1 MFQNAIYFVNVQQL
15 SLMCV
20 MIIQGGTSQLVEF
33 CTVWDLQM
41 NEVTRTTGFN
51 AAGVDSISDELAAR
65 RTSKFN
71 NHSSSYSGT
80 AHTFANPWWAE
91 VIVLLQRS
99 FKNIRRTPELFLMR
113 MVTVLITGFLLATIF
128 WHVDNTP
135 TGVQVSHS
143 NKNILLFQ
151 YL

>member
-1 MFQNAIYFVNVQQL
+1 
-15 SLMCV
+15 
-20 MIIQGGTSQLVEF
+20 MIIQGGTSQLAEF
-33 CTVWDLQM
+33 CTVWELQM

-51 AAGVDSISDELAAR
+51 AAEVDSISEELAA

-99 FKNIRRTPELFLMR
+99 LKNIRRTPELFLMR

-135 TGVQVSHS
+135 TGVQVSHL
-143 NKNILLFQ
+143 NKNFVLFQ